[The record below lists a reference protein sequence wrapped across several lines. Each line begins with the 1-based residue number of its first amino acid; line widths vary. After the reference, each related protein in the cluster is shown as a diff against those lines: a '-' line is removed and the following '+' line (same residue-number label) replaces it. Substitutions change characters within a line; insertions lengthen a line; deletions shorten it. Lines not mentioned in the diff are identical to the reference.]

1 MKLVKLLLFHF
12 LQITT
17 ITHWNIFFIQFPG
30 IFKLQK
36 KMTISIFQDKPS
48 TIFLKM
54 ILKQIWKR
62 KTKKLNLPAL
72 LLAFSHVCD
81 IQDFGKADLQ

>member
-1 MKLVKLLLFHF
+1 
-12 LQITT
+12 
-17 ITHWNIFFIQFPG
+17 
-30 IFKLQK
+30 
-36 KMTISIFQDKPS
+36 MTISIFQDKPS